1 MKTNMTAILTAAMA
15 LLWCSAS
22 YAQNVMPKTVSPYA
36 PSQIIPASE
45 KTTQRAMGG
54 KADAQKKAARR
65 ARSPRQRRMEGKI
78 PGLVTI
84 PYGKTASGKRTHIY
98 RIMGQGGV
106 VADFTDYGARLL
118 RLYAPDATGELEN
131 IVAGGKRSVIECEK
145 SGDIADVWKMT
156 AVRRPRA
163 TGLVFELDEAKETKA
178 TEGSKRTEGTNSV
191 PPKVVYWLD
200 AGNKL
205 TVESTIADTNAVKW
219 ASALKL
225 APLKARPLSV
235 ATPNGM
241 LSLSSTTNV
250 TEILLRPV
258 TNAIQRTEL
267 RFDGIKLQ

>member
-1 MKTNMTAILTAAMA
+1 MKTNLIAMLMAVLA
-15 LLWCSAS
+15 LMCSSAS
-22 YAQNVMPKTVSPYA
+22 YAQNVMPKTVLPYA

-45 KTTQRAMGG
+45 KTTQRVMGG

-145 SGDIADVWKMT
+145 SGDIAEVWKMT

-163 TGLVFELDEAKETKA
+163 TGLIFEQQEVK
-178 TEGSKRTEGTNSV
+178 GTNGAPS
-191 PPKVVYWLD
+191 KVVYWLD

-205 TVESTIADTNAVKW
+205 AVEATIADTNDVKW
-219 ASALKL
+219 VSTLKI

-235 ATPNGM
+235 TTPTVK
-241 LSLSSTTNV
+241 LSLSSTTNI
-250 TEILLRPV
+250 TEILLRPA
-258 TNAIQRTEL
+258 TNAVQRTEL
-267 RFDGIKLQ
+267 RFEGIKLK

>member
-1 MKTNMTAILTAAMA
+1 MGGKMKRVLLTAM
-15 LLWCSAS
+15 LLWSCAAF
-22 YAQNVMPKTVSPYA
+22 AQNVMPKTVSQYA

-45 KTTQRAMGG
+45 KTTQRAIST
-54 KADAQKKAARR
+54 KADSQKKSARR

-118 RLYAPDATGELEN
+118 RLYAPDAAGEIEN
-131 IVAGGKRSVIECEK
+131 IVVGGKRSVIECEK
-145 SGDIADVWKMT
+145 AGDIADVWKMT
-156 AVRRPRA
+156 AFRRPRA
-163 TGLVFELDEAKETKA
+163 TGLMFELKEAKETKA
-178 TEGSKRTEGTNSV
+178 TKGTNGV

-219 ASALKL
+219 ASSVKL

-235 ATPNGM
+235 ATPTGM
-241 LSLSSTTNV
+241 LSLSSTTNI
-250 TEILLRPV
+250 TEILLRPA
-258 TNAIQRTEL
+258 TNAVQRTEL
-267 RFDGIKLQ
+267 RFEGIKLK

>member
-1 MKTNMTAILTAAMA
+1 MKKMLMTAM
-15 LLWCSAS
+15 LLWSCA
-22 YAQNVMPKTVSPYA
+22 AFTQNVMPKTVSQYA

-131 IVAGGKRSVIECEK
+131 IVVGGKSSVIECEK
-145 SGDIADVWKMT
+145 SGDIAEVWKMT

-163 TGLVFELDEAKETKA
+163 TGLIFEQEE
-178 TEGSKRTEGTNSV
+178 SKGTNATPS
-191 PPKVVYWLD
+191 KVVYWLD
-200 AGNKL
+200 ACNKL
-205 TVESTIADTNAVKW
+205 TVESTIVDTNDVKW

-235 ATPNGM
+235 TTPAAK
-241 LSLSSTTNV
+241 LSLSSTTNI
-250 TEILLRPV
+250 TEILMRPA
-258 TNAIQRTEL
+258 TNATQYTEF
-267 RFDGIKLQ
+267 RFEGIKRF

>member
-1 MKTNMTAILTAAMA
+1 MGGKMKRVLLTAM
-15 LLWCSAS
+15 LLWSCAAF
-22 YAQNVMPKTVSPYA
+22 AQNVMPKTVSQYA

-45 KTTQRAMGG
+45 KTTQRVMST
-54 KADAQKKAARR
+54 KADSQKKSARR

-131 IVAGGKRSVIECEK
+131 IVAGGKSSVIECEK

-163 TGLVFELDEAKETKA
+163 TGLIFEQQEVK
-178 TEGSKRTEGTNSV
+178 GTNGAPS
-191 PPKVVYWLD
+191 KVVYWLD

-205 TVESTIADTNAVKW
+205 AVESTIADTNAVKW
-219 ASALKL
+219 VSTLKL

-235 ATPNGM
+235 ATPTGM
-241 LSLSSTTNV
+241 LSLTSTTNI
-250 TEILLRPV
+250 TEILLRSA
-258 TNAIQRTEL
+258 TNVVQRTEL
-267 RFDGIKLQ
+267 RFEGIKLK

>member
-1 MKTNMTAILTAAMA
+1 MKTNIIAILTATMA

-45 KTTQRAMGG
+45 KTTQMAMGG

-98 RIMGQGGV
+98 RIMGPGGV

-131 IVAGGKRSVIECEK
+131 ILAGGKRSVIECEK
-145 SGDIADVWKMT
+145 SGDIAEVWKMT

-163 TGLVFELDEAKETKA
+163 TGLIFEQQEVK
-178 TEGSKRTEGTNSV
+178 GTNGAPS
-191 PPKVVYWLD
+191 KVVYWLD

-235 ATPNGM
+235 TTPAAK
-241 LSLSSTTNV
+241 LSLSSTTNI
-250 TEILLRPV
+250 TEILMRPA
-258 TNAIQRTEL
+258 TNATQRTE
-267 RFDGIKLQ
+267 FCFEGIKRL

>member
-1 MKTNMTAILTAAMA
+1 MKKVLMTAM
-15 LLWCSAS
+15 LLWSCAAF
-22 YAQNVMPKTVSPYA
+22 AQNVMPKTVSQYA

-45 KTTQRAMGG
+45 KTTQRVMGG

-145 SGDIADVWKMT
+145 SGDIAEVWKMT

-163 TGLVFELDEAKETKA
+163 TGLIFEQQEVK
-178 TEGSKRTEGTNSV
+178 GTNGAPS
-191 PPKVVYWLD
+191 KVVYWLD

-205 TVESTIADTNAVKW
+205 AVEATIADTNDVKW
-219 ASALKL
+219 VSTLKI
-225 APLKARPLSV
+225 APLKARLLSV
-235 ATPNGM
+235 TTPTVK
-241 LSLSSTTNV
+241 LSLSSTTNI
-250 TEILLRPV
+250 TEILLRSA
-258 TNAIQRTEL
+258 TNAVQRTEL
-267 RFDGIKLQ
+267 RFEGIKLK